1 MKLTLRIDSMNV
13 VKWWVDALFSAHKD
27 AKGQTGATMSM
38 GQGSI
43 IRMSKKKN
51 ISTRSSTESEVVGA
65 DGGMSQIL
73 WTIFFRIT
81 GI

>member
-1 MKLTLRIDSMNV
+1 MKLTSIIYSMKV
-13 VKWWVDALFSAHKD
+13 IKWWVDASFAAHNV

-38 GQGSI
+38 SQGSI